1 MTLCSKPNIHNPCPG
16 DSGGPLICNGY
27 LYGIA
32 NFIYNAHNS
41 KDVKCGTPHL
51 QSGYLF
57 VYFYRDWISNTI
69 LNAGNLIKL
78 YDKLFNISVILIVYN
93 FS

>member
-1 MTLCSKPNIHNPCPG
+1 MTLCSKPNIHSPCPG

-32 NFIYNAHNS
+32 NFIYNAHDPEDIN
-41 KDVKCGTPHL
+41 CGAPHL

-57 VYFYRDWISNTI
+57 LHFYRDWISNTI
-69 LNAGNLIKL
+69 LNTGHLIKF

-93 FS
+93 FL